1 MLCHPLVSVL
11 QYKVQRDVVIALVL
25 VVSIIGYYCIFASH
39 HTTIVRQMGMFCNF
53 FTILFFASPLAS
65 MVSEQGDRGKAQ
77 KKRDGLLMLRF
88 TGSVGNL
95 MAVEFDV
102 LLSVTPQA
110 EVVRTKSTET
120 MSFPLSV
127 MSVCTAGSWVIYG
140 VLIKDTY
147 VIVSSIYHIPRYCEQ
162 YIPYTTLL

>member
-1 MLCHPLVSVL
+1 ML
-11 QYKVQRDVVIALVL
+11 QYKVQRDFVISLVL
-25 VVSIIGYYCIFASH
+25 VLSIIGYYCIFASD

-65 MVSEQGDRGKAQ
+65 MVSEQGGREGTACCKGE
-77 KKRDGLLMLRF
+77 KKQDDLLMLRF

-95 MAVEFDV
+95 VAVGFHV
-102 LLSVTPQA
+102 LLPVPPQA

-140 VLIKDTY
+140 VLISDAY
-147 VIVSSIYHIPRYCEQ
+147 VIVSSNIVIVR
-162 YIPYTTLL
+162 

>member
-1 MLCHPLVSVL
+1 MLYCDSLVSVL
-11 QYKVQRDVVIALVL
+11 QYKVQRDFVISLVL
-25 VVSIIGYYCIFASH
+25 VLSIIGYYCIFASD

-65 MVSEQGDRGKAQ
+65 MVSEQGGREGTACCKGE
-77 KKRDGLLMLRF
+77 KKRDDLLMLRF

-95 MAVEFDV
+95 VAVGFHM
-102 LLSVTPQA
+102 LLPVPPQA

-140 VLIKDTY
+140 VLISDAY
-147 VIVSSIYHIPRYCEQ
+147 VIVSSNIVIVR
-162 YIPYTTLL
+162 